1 MGNRRISTEKYIH
14 RMLELRRKMASSR
27 LLRRSS
33 RSYGAIATQSRG
45 AAAVGDLDAGHRRF
59 NVDAE
64 RERERAD
71 PQFFLNPSLL
81 GAWSGGTGRRLNAGS
96 ELQGEGKR

>member
-64 RERERAD
+64 RGRG
-71 PQFFLNPSLL
+71 PIPNFFLTLACLAP
-81 GAWSGGTGRRLNAGS
+81 GPVVQVGD
-96 ELQGEGKR
+96 